1 MHADMF
7 ITKLVNDPQYYFFV
21 VITIIVSIVLH
32 ELAHGWLAMRHG
44 DRTPLLTGHMTANP
58 LVHLG
63 PFSLVALFL
72 IGMAWG
78 QMPIDPSRM
87 RGRWAE
93 AMVAAAGPATNLLL
107 MLVALTGLGLWG
119 RFGMESW
126 LFGDGGGPAVWQQN
140 LIWLLYIFGSVNLLL
155 FVFNLMPVPPLDGS
169 HILANFSPGYAS
181 LLSDPS
187 KQQIWLFGFIGA
199 FLVVRVLMEKLAFAV
214 TEYVNL
220 VAGNTLVWYFIAD
233 P

>member
-1 MHADMF
+1 MSF
-7 ITKLVNDPQYYFFV
+7 IRILAEDPQLYFFY
-21 VITIIVSIVLH
+21 VITVVVSIVLH
-32 ELAHGWLAMRHG
+32 ELAHGWMAIRHG

-58 LVHLG
+58 LVHMG
-63 PFSLVALFL
+63 RFSLVALFL

-126 LFGDGGGPAVWQQN
+126 LVEGGPAVWQQN
-140 LIWLLYIFGSVNLLL
+140 LILLLYVFGSVNLLL

-169 HILANFSPGYAS
+169 AS

-187 KQQIWLFGFIGA
+187 KRQVWLFGFIGA
-199 FLVVRVLMEKLAFAV
+199 FIVTRVLFDNLDFAIPK
-214 TEYVNL
+214 YIDL
-220 VAGNTLVWYFIAD
+220 VAGHDQVLYFMSPD
-233 P
+233 